1 MGIPPTPP
9 GSKSHF
15 ARHLLPFL
23 ALVVGSFVGL
33 AQFRKIN
40 YKYNRND
47 ASLLTQEQL
56 SQVGMSSDEY
66 QHVMAQSLQKEYEQ
80 IRKNIDLDD
89 WKNIRGPRPWENSK
103 EVQENMRKESGKN
116 N

>member
-1 MGIPPTPP
+1 MGIPPRPP

-33 AQFRKIN
+33 AQFRKLN
-40 YKYNRND
+40 YKYNRHD

-56 SQVGMSSDEY
+56 SQGGMSADDY
-66 QHVMAQSLQKEYEQ
+66 QHLMAQSLQNEYEK
-80 IRKNIDLDD
+80 IKKEIDIDN

-103 EVQENMRKESGKN
+103 EVQDKLRNETGDK
-116 N
+116 